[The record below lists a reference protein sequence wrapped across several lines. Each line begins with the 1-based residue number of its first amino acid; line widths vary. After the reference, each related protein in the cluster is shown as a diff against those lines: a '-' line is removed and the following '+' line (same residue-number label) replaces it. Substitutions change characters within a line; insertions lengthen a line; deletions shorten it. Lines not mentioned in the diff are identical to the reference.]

1 MEAAQS
7 YVSAATQ
14 HESSWR
20 PRLET
25 DFGLPVSLLHWVGIL
40 LISDNSAARWRLGT
54 HMLRS
59 ASELGYDPST
69 LTLVRIFSSV
79 PAAMQ
84 KKAAASKMF
93 IDADVRFQKLLK
105 RGTDPDALTLQGM
118 ILAKQGTQS
127 HDRLALDSFR
137 RAERAWEAKDK
148 SGAPSKAS
156 DSRSFSIEEGADP
169 DYVTLPEPREPRW
182 EWEVTWTLEQAKI
195 LQKQNRTK
203 EARDLYRVAALEL
216 DNPQG
221 FWNLSCLMDGP
232 RDSPERRT
240 YLLKAAISGVQ
251 EACREMGV
259 LEKMAAE
266 RQGLADKDRADR
278 EMMCQEW
285 FRLADGEDL
294 KSIQNEDE
302 E

>member
-1 MEAAQS
+1 
-7 YVSAATQ
+7 
-14 HESSWR
+14 
-20 PRLET
+20 
-25 DFGLPVSLLHWVGIL
+25 
-40 LISDNSAARWRLGT
+40 
-54 HMLRS
+54 MLRS
-59 ASELGYDPST
+59 ASELGYNPST

-93 IDADVRFQKLLK
+93 TDADARFQRLLK
-105 RGTDPDALTLQGM
+105 KGTDPDAFTLQGM
-118 ILAKQGTQS
+118 ILAKQGTPSQ
-127 HDRLALDSFR
+127 DRLALDSFR
-137 RAERAWEAKDK
+137 RAEKAWDVNAQSSEPPQA
-148 SGAPSKAS
+148 SG
-156 DSRSFSIEEGADP
+156 SRSFSVEKTADP
-169 DYVTLPEPREPRW
+169 DYVSLPEPRESRW
-182 EWEVTWTLEQAKI
+182 EWEVTWALEQAKI
-195 LQKQNRTK
+195 LQKQNRTA

-251 EACREMGV
+251 EACRELGV

-266 RQGLADKDRADR
+266 REGLADKDKKDR
-278 EMMCQEW
+278 EMMSQEW

>member
-1 MEAAQS
+1 
-7 YVSAATQ
+7 
-14 HESSWR
+14 
-20 PRLET
+20 
-25 DFGLPVSLLHWVGIL
+25 
-40 LISDNSAARWRLGT
+40 
-54 HMLRS
+54 MLRS

-84 KKAAASKMF
+84 KKATASKMF
-93 IDADVRFQKLLK
+93 IDADARFQRLLK
-105 RGTDPDALTLQGM
+105 KGTDPDALTLQGM
-118 ILAKQGTQS
+118 ILANQGTQS
-127 HDRLALDSFR
+127 HDRLAVDSFR
-137 RAERAWEAKDK
+137 KAERAWEAKDK
-148 SGAPSKAS
+148 SGTPPQAS
-156 DSRSFSIEEGADP
+156 GSRSFSLEQGADP
-169 DYVTLPEPREPRW
+169 DYVSLPEPRQARW
-182 EWEVTWTLEQAKI
+182 EWEVTWALEQAKI

-221 FWNLSCLMDGP
+221 FWNLSCLMEGP
-232 RDSPERRT
+232 QDSPERRT

-266 RQGLADKDRADR
+266 REGLADKDRADR
-278 EMMCQEW
+278 ELMSLEW

-294 KSIQNEDE
+294 KSIQTGDE

>member
-1 MEAAQS
+1 
-7 YVSAATQ
+7 
-14 HESSWR
+14 
-20 PRLET
+20 
-25 DFGLPVSLLHWVGIL
+25 
-40 LISDNSAARWRLGT
+40 
-54 HMLRS
+54 
-59 ASELGYDPST
+59 
-69 LTLVRIFSSV
+69 
-79 PAAMQ
+79 MQ

-93 IDADVRFQKLLK
+93 TDADARFQRLLK
-105 RGTDPDALTLQGM
+105 NGTDPDALTLQGM

-137 RAERAWEAKDK
+137 KAEKAWGAKAQSSAPPRA
-148 SGAPSKAS
+148 SGSHN
-156 DSRSFSIEEGADP
+156 FSVEKTADP
-169 DYVTLPEPREPRW
+169 DYVSLPEPREPRW
-182 EWEVTWTLEQAKI
+182 EWEVTWALEQAKI
-195 LQKQNRTK
+195 LQKQKHTE

-251 EACREMGV
+251 EACRELGV

-266 RQGLADKDRADR
+266 REGLTDKDRADR
-278 EMMCQEW
+278 EMMSKEW

-302 E
+302 D

>member
-1 MEAAQS
+1 
-7 YVSAATQ
+7 
-14 HESSWR
+14 
-20 PRLET
+20 
-25 DFGLPVSLLHWVGIL
+25 
-40 LISDNSAARWRLGT
+40 
-54 HMLRS
+54 MLRS

-69 LTLVRIFSSV
+69 LTLVRIFSSI

-84 KKAAASKMF
+84 TKVTASKMF
-93 IDADVRFQKLLK
+93 TDADARFQKILRK
-105 RGTDPDALTLQGM
+105 ATDPDALTLQGM
-118 ILAKQGTQS
+118 ILAKQGPQS

-137 RAERAWEAKDK
+137 RAEKAWEAEAQSSTPSPA
-148 SGAPSKAS
+148 SGR
-156 DSRSFSIEEGADP
+156 RSFSIEEGADP
-169 DYVTLPEPREPRW
+169 DYVGLPEPREPRW
-182 EWEVTWTLEQAKI
+182 EWEVTWALEQARI
-195 LQKQNRTK
+195 LQKQKRTE

-251 EACREMGV
+251 EACRELGV

-266 RQGLADKDRADR
+266 REGLADKDRASR
-278 EMMCQEW
+278 EMMSQEW

-294 KSIQNEDE
+294 KSIQHEDE

>member
-1 MEAAQS
+1 
-7 YVSAATQ
+7 
-14 HESSWR
+14 
-20 PRLET
+20 
-25 DFGLPVSLLHWVGIL
+25 
-40 LISDNSAARWRLGT
+40 
-54 HMLRS
+54 MLRS

-69 LTLVRIFSSV
+69 LTLIRIFSSV

-93 IDADVRFQKLLK
+93 IDADARFQRLLK
-105 RGTDPDALTLQGM
+105 KGTDPDALTLQGM
-118 ILAKQGTQS
+118 ILAKQGNQS
-127 HDRLALDSFR
+127 HERLALDSFR
-137 RAERAWEAKDK
+137 KAEKAWEAKAQ
-148 SGAPSKAS
+148 SSATPRAS
-156 DSRSFSIEEGADP
+156 SSQSFSVEKAADP
-169 DYVTLPEPREPRW
+169 DYVSLPEPREPRW
-182 EWEVTWTLEQAKI
+182 EWEVTWALGQAKI
-195 LQKQNRTK
+195 LQKQKRTE
-203 EARDLYRVAALEL
+203 EARDLYHVAALEL

-251 EACREMGV
+251 EACRELGV

-266 RQGLADKDRADR
+266 REGLAEKDKANR
-278 EMMCQEW
+278 EMMSQEW

>member
-1 MEAAQS
+1 
-7 YVSAATQ
+7 
-14 HESSWR
+14 
-20 PRLET
+20 
-25 DFGLPVSLLHWVGIL
+25 
-40 LISDNSAARWRLGT
+40 
-54 HMLRS
+54 MLRS

-93 IDADVRFQKLLK
+93 TDADARFQRLLK
-105 RGTDPDALTLQGM
+105 NGTDPDALTLQGM
-118 ILAKQGTQS
+118 ILAKQGTQG

-137 RAERAWEAKDK
+137 RAEKAWETKAQPSASQRA
-148 SGAPSKAS
+148 SGSQ
-156 DSRSFSIEEGADP
+156 SFSVEKAADP
-169 DYVTLPEPREPRW
+169 DYVSLPEPREPRW
-182 EWEVTWTLEQAKI
+182 EWEVTWALEQAKI
-195 LQKQNRTK
+195 LQKQKRTE

-221 FWNLSCLMDGP
+221 FWNLSCLMGGP
-232 RDSPERRT
+232 QDSPERRT

-251 EACREMGV
+251 EACRELGV

-266 RQGLADKDRADR
+266 REGLTDKDKADR
-278 EMMCQEW
+278 EMMSQEW

-302 E
+302 G